1 MPGALQ
7 GLKRVEPV
15 ALKGQEALLLPAR
28 DIPEERGGQAGTGC
42 GITLG
47 LECGG
52 TSESG
57 WLGPQTLA
65 IDWPLLPSVAIFA
78 VG

>member
-1 MPGALQ
+1 M
-7 GLKRVEPV
+7 EPE

-28 DIPEERGGQAGTGC
+28 DIPEESGGQAGTGC
-42 GITLG
+42 G
-47 LECGG
+47 LECRG
-52 TSESG
+52 TSGSG

-65 IDWPLLPSVAIFA
+65 LGWPLLPSVAIFA